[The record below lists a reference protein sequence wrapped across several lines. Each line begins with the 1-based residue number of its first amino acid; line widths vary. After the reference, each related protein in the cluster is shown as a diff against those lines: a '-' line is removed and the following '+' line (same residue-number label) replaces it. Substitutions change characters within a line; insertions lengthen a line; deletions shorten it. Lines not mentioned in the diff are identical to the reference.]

1 MKNNKGFTLIEMLV
15 VVAII
20 GILSAT
26 VLVAL
31 GPARDKARDSRII
44 GAVQQARA
52 LFEASYNTT
61 SGKYEYTAD
70 SNTDKKLAVLDAEIV
85 NQGVTTGLEES
96 VLPAGDYRVSAQLKT
111 STPTDLQYFC
121 ADSTGYSGTQKTAP
135 KTTSC
140 K

>member
-31 GPARDKARDSRII
+31 GPSRDKARDSRIM

-52 LFEASYNTT
+52 LYEASYNTT
-61 SGKYEYTAD
+61 TGEYEIVEDSETEKKLDDLGADIIAQGVASGLDRSATGKDYVVSAILKSD
-70 SNTDKKLAVLDAEIV
+70 DKK
-85 NQGVTTGLEES
+85 T
-96 VLPAGDYRVSAQLKT
+96 
-111 STPTDLQYFC
+111 FC
-121 ADSTGYSGTQKTAP
+121 ADSTGFSGILDAAP
-135 KTTSC
+135 GATSC

>member
-31 GPARDKARDSRII
+31 GPSRDKARDSRIM

-52 LFEASYNTT
+52 LYEASYDAS
-61 SGKYEYTAD
+61 SGTYVLSADTQTKLTALND
-70 SNTDKKLAVLDAEIV
+70 DIV
-85 NQGVTTGLEES
+85 NQGVSTGLVQS
-96 VLPAGDYRVSAQLKT
+96 GDGTSEYVVSAALKSD
-111 STPTDLQYFC
+111 STKTFC
-121 ADSTGYSGTQKTAP
+121 ADSTGYSGTMDTAP
-135 KTTSC
+135 TATSC

>member
-31 GPARDKARDSRII
+31 GPSRDKARDSRIM

-52 LFEASYNTT
+52 LYEASYDATKGTYELSAETT
-61 SGKYEYTAD
+61 TKLGQLEDDVTAQDSTLTHTGDATNEYVISAPLK
-70 SNTDKKLAVLDAEIV
+70 SDA
-85 NQGVTTGLEES
+85 T
-96 VLPAGDYRVSAQLKT
+96 KT
-111 STPTDLQYFC
+111 FC
-121 ADSTGYSGTQKTAP
+121 ADSTGFSGMGTASGSACTP
-135 KTTSC
+135 AP
-140 K
+140 

>member
-31 GPARDKARDSRII
+31 GPSRDKARDSRIM

-52 LFEASYNTT
+52 LFEASYDASSGTYTLSADTT
-61 SGKYEYTAD
+61 TKLGTLD
-70 SNTDKKLAVLDAEIV
+70 TDIK
-85 NQGVTTGLEES
+85 NQGVATGLVYS
-96 VLPAGDYRVSAQLKT
+96 GDGTSEYVISATLKSDDT
-111 STPTDLQYFC
+111 KEFC
-121 ADSTGYSGTQKTAP
+121 ADSTGFSGSGTPGATACTP
-135 KTTSC
+135 TP
-140 K
+140 

>member
-31 GPARDKARDSRII
+31 GPSRDKARDSRIM

-52 LFEASYNTT
+52 LFEASYDAS
-61 SGKYEYTAD
+61 SGTYVLSDDTKA
-70 SNTDKKLAVLDAEIV
+70 KLDALSTDIK
-85 NQGVTTGLEES
+85 NQGVSSGLAYSGNGTSEY
-96 VLPAGDYRVSAQLKT
+96 VVSATLKSDDT
-111 STPTDLQYFC
+111 KVFC
-121 ADSTGYSGTQKTAP
+121 ADSTGFSGLGTASDTACTP
-135 KTTSC
+135 AQ
-140 K
+140 

>member
-31 GPARDKARDSRII
+31 GPSRDKARDSRIM

-52 LFEASYNTT
+52 LYEASYDATQGIYELSADTLGKLTT
-61 SGKYEYTAD
+61 LEADVTAQGSTLAHSGDGTAD
-70 SNTDKKLAVLDAEIV
+70 YVISAPLKSDNT
-85 NQGVTTGLEES
+85 
-96 VLPAGDYRVSAQLKT
+96 KT
-111 STPTDLQYFC
+111 FC
-121 ADSTGYSGTQKTAP
+121 ADSTGFSGMGTDNG
-135 KTTSC
+135 TSC
-140 K
+140 TPTP